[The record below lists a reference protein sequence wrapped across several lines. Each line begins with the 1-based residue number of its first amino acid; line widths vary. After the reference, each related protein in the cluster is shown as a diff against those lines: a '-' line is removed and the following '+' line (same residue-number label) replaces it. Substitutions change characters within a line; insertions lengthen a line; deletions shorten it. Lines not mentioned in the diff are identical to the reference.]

1 MAKLKLKGR
10 VTIVQEGR
18 FQVIDD
24 DGAGHLF
31 ILSPHAAAE
40 TTQLRGLARNQARVT
55 VTYKDAA
62 LVVGLMA
69 ERIDVE
75 AA

>member
-1 MAKLKLKGR
+1 MPKLTGR
-10 VTIVQEGR
+10 MTIVQEGR

-24 DGAGHLF
+24 EGAGHLF

-40 TTQLRGLARNQARVT
+40 TSQLKPVARRQARVT

-62 LVVGLMA
+62 LVVGLLA
-69 ERIDVE
+69 ERIELE

>member
-1 MAKLKLKGR
+1 MAKLSGR

-31 ILSPHAAAE
+31 ILSPHASAE
-40 TTQLRGLARNQARVT
+40 TTQLRALADLQSRVT
-55 VTYKDAA
+55 VTYRDVA
-62 LVVGLMA
+62 LMIGLVA
-69 ERIDVE
+69 DRIDVE

>member
-1 MAKLKLKGR
+1 MPTMTGR

-18 FQVIDD
+18 FHLVDD

-31 ILSPHAAAE
+31 ILGAHAAAE
-40 TTQLRGLARNQARVT
+40 TSQLRPLAERQARVT
-55 VTYKDAA
+55 VTY
-62 LVVGLMA
+62 
-69 ERIDVE
+69 RDVARVIGMVARKIELE

>member
-1 MAKLKLKGR
+1 MAKLKGR

-18 FQVIDD
+18 FQVIDN

-31 ILSPHAAAE
+31 ILSPNAAAE
-40 TTQLRGLARNQARVT
+40 TSQLRGLADRQARVT
-55 VTYKDAA
+55 VTYRDAA
-62 LVVGLMA
+62 LVIGMVA
-69 ERIDVE
+69 DRIDVE

>member
-1 MAKLKLKGR
+1 MPKLTGR

-24 DGAGHLF
+24 EGAGHLF
-31 ILSPHAAAE
+31 ILSPHAALE
-40 TTQLRGLARNQARVT
+40 TAQLKPLARRQARVS
-55 VTYKDAA
+55 VTYRDVA
-62 LVVGLMA
+62 LVIGRLA
-69 ERIDVE
+69 EKIELE